1 MKRNILS
8 TGEESNR
15 FARKNYLIHLSR
27 HCKFAF
33 YSTTMPFPHTCIH
46 THTHTPRYTP
56 SNPQSARLKAES
68 SLFRLCLYGS
78 ECTSLPPSPTD
89 SFLPFS
95 REVGGNFVGVAR
107 NFARCYLLSSVAD
120 GGGSLAICTLAVHK
134 PSVGCVN

>member
-46 THTHTPRYTP
+46 THTHTTLYV
-56 SNPQSARLKAES
+56 LES
-68 SLFRLCLYGS
+68 SIREIESREFAVSSLSLWFGVH
-78 ECTSLPPSPTD
+78 LPPP
-89 SFLPFS
+89 PPIVFS
-95 REVGGNFVGVAR
+95 LSAGKLEAISLEWPETSHDAISYRAWPMAAAR
-107 NFARCYLLSSVAD
+107 
-120 GGGSLAICTLAVHK
+120 
-134 PSVGCVN
+134 

>member
-46 THTHTPRYTP
+46 THTHHVIRPRIL
-56 SNPQSARLKAES
+56 NPRDWKQRVRCFVFVSMVRSAS
-68 SLFRLCLYGS
+68 
-78 ECTSLPPSPTD
+78 PSPSTD